1 MRILDYVREYACEP
15 TKDDKELQRG
25 LSSAFNE
32 LVAEQLI
39 YNESESCTGLRG
51 TYTML
56 ELDGVQAAAEA
67 FGLTDEDINL
77 LKGIASK
84 KKKRQ

>member
-1 MRILDYVREYACEP
+1 MRILDYVHEYACEP
-15 TKDDKELQRG
+15 TKDDKELRRE

-39 YNESESCTGLRG
+39 YNESESCTSLRG
-51 TYTML
+51 MYTML
-56 ELDGVQAAAEA
+56 ELDGVQTAAEA
-67 FGLTDEDINL
+67 FGLSDQDVNL
-77 LKGIASK
+77 LKGIALK

>member
-1 MRILDYVREYACEP
+1 MRILDYVRQYACEP

-39 YNESESCTGLRG
+39 YNESESCTCLRG

-56 ELDGVQAAAEA
+56 EPDGGQAAAKA
-67 FGLTDEDINL
+67 FGLTDGDINL